1 MLVRF
6 DYEGMKTKLSIII
19 FLFVVFSIITAF
31 VILGNRLE
39 NISYDFFKRNFWIA
53 IPIIGIGYIIF
64 DKTQENLIGFFTNL
78 TSTKKLLSD
87 AQKIPSKNNKDSFI
101 NDFIISFN
109 GRCYNCKKSVLT
121 EFIND
126 EIKLGDVLKCQNCGS
141 LNENTYPTKI
151 IYAPGFIVGGLVF
164 FSEWLGNK
172 EHQIM
177 LVVIILSVFVS
188 FIVSRFWTNTEFITD
203 KAIND

>member
-1 MLVRF
+1 MNKK
-6 DYEGMKTKLSIII
+6 MKTKLSIIL
-19 FLFVVFSIITAF
+19 FLFVVFFIITAF
-31 VILGNRLE
+31 AILGNRLE
-39 NISYDFFKRNFWIA
+39 NISYDFIKRNLWIA

-64 DKTQENLIGFFTNL
+64 EKTQENLIGFFTNL
-78 TSTKKLLSD
+78 TSTKKVLSD
-87 AQKIPSKNNKDSFI
+87 AQKIPSKKNENSFF

-109 GRCYNCKKSVLT
+109 GRCYNCKRSVLI

-126 EIKLGDVLKCQNCGS
+126 EIKFGDVFKCLNCGS
-141 LNENTYPTKI
+141 LNKNTYPTKI

-164 FSEWLGNK
+164 FSEWLGDK

-177 LVVIILSVFVS
+177 FAVIVFSVFAS

>member
-6 DYEGMKTKLSIII
+6 GYEGMKKKLSIII
-19 FLFVVFSIITAF
+19 LLFVVFSIITAF

-39 NISYDFFKRNFWIA
+39 NISYDFIKRNFWIA

-64 DKTQENLIGFFTNL
+64 DKTQEKLIGFFTNL

-87 AQKIPSKNNKDSFI
+87 AQKIPSKSNKDSFI

-141 LNENTYPTKI
+141 LNKNTYPTKL

-164 FSEWLGNK
+164 FSEWFGDK

-177 LVVIILSVFVS
+177 LVVIIFSVFVS

>member
-1 MLVRF
+1 MN
-6 DYEGMKTKLSIII
+6 EKMKTKLSIILI
-19 FLFVVFSIITAF
+19 PFVVFSIITAF
-31 VILGNRLE
+31 AIFGNRLE
-39 NISYDFFKRNFWIA
+39 NISYDFIKRNLWIA

-64 DKTQENLIGFFTNL
+64 EKTQENLIGFFTNL
-78 TSTKKLLSD
+78 TSTKKALSD
-87 AQKIPSKNNKDSFI
+87 AQKISSKKNENSFF

-109 GRCYNCKKSVLT
+109 GRCYNCKRSVLI

-126 EIKLGDVLKCQNCGS
+126 EIKLGDAFKCRNCGS
-141 LNENTYPTKI
+141 LNKNTYPTKI

-164 FSEWLGNK
+164 FSEWLGDK

-177 LVVIILSVFVS
+177 FAVIVLSVLVS

>member
-1 MLVRF
+1 MNK
-6 DYEGMKTKLSIII
+6 EMKTKLSIIL
-19 FLFVVFSIITAF
+19 FLFVVFFIITAF
-31 VILGNRLE
+31 AILGNRLE
-39 NISYDFFKRNFWIA
+39 NISYDFIKSNLWIA

-64 DKTQENLIGFFTNL
+64 EKTQENLIGLITNL
-78 TSTKKLLSD
+78 TSTKKVLSD
-87 AQKIPSKNNKDSFI
+87 AQKIPSKKNENSFF

-109 GRCYNCKKSVLT
+109 GRCYNCKRSVLI

-126 EIKLGDVLKCQNCGS
+126 EIKFGDVFKCRNCGS
-141 LNENTYPTKI
+141 LNNNTYPTKI

-164 FSEWLGNK
+164 FSEWLGDK

-177 LVVIILSVFVS
+177 FAVIILSVFAS
-188 FIVSRFWTNTEFITD
+188 FIVSRFWTNTEFMAD